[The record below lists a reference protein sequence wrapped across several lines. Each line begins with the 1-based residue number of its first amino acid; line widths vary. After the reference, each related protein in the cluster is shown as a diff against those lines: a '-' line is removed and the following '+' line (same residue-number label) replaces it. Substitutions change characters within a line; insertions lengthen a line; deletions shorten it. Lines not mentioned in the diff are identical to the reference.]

1 MNPFYRVVVKINN
14 IKLQDFVMQKCN
26 NFHSS
31 QNIYQKFME
40 LLFLDLDIKNQ
51 IKYNHHA
58 KVANVKINGPIFRIL
73 D

>member
-40 LLFLDLDIKNQ
+40 LLFLDLDIK
-51 IKYNHHA
+51 KTD
-58 KVANVKINGPIFRIL
+58 KI
-73 D
+73 